1 MEAVEAPRTA
11 RARSVSEDL
20 DELLQRAQ
28 RQLIFAFVQC
38 FASSSPLSILF
49 AIEETQNKAVF
60 KLAPNYLYSS
70 VLKCD

>member
-38 FASSSPLSILF
+38 FASSSLLSILF
-49 AIEETQNKAVF
+49 AIEETQTKTVKPFLNS
-60 KLAPNYLYSS
+60 LPIISTLQY
-70 VLKCD
+70 